1 MQRDITKQ
9 GIKQFILSING
20 SEILD
25 FFFFGLESSN
35 LCRLFLMISFY
46 YQIKTL
52 IGFCYKRGLNF
63 KSLIQLSNILLI
75 KLTRTHK

>member
-9 GIKQFILSING
+9 GIKQFILSLNG
-20 SEILD
+20 SEILE
-25 FFFFGLESSN
+25 FFFLESSN
-35 LCRLFLMISFY
+35 LWRLFLMIILY

-63 KSLIQLSNILLI
+63 LSFIQLSKILLI